1 MAQRT
6 LAIPSYVS
14 TLAAAIRKR
23 IPKAKIDYEQVHRDR
38 YRFIVVSS
46 RFTRMG
52 HPERQSLV
60 WDLTESALKKSDLL
74 KVAMI
79 ITMSPKELPQD

>member
-14 TLAAAIRKR
+14 TLVGAIRKR
-23 IPKAKIDYEQVHRDR
+23 IPKAEIDFEHVEGDR
-38 YRFIVVSS
+38 YRFIVISS
-46 RFTRMG
+46 RFNRMG
-52 HPERQSLV
+52 HPERQRLV
-60 WDLTESALKKSDLL
+60 WDLTDAALKKADLL

-79 ITMSPKELPQD
+79 ITMSPKELPHD